1 MPTIIESTKRRANAN
16 QISLTLQR
24 KIDSFVIEIITG
36 CIGRRLW
43 SKTTQKSRAITT
55 IIIIIYFDAR
65 SNGDQWR
72 NRPVVPARCHSIGE
86 QCCVANQLLCMIN
99 IDCCRWHLEKS
110 KICWLLLLLMTMCMT
125 QYVENEL
132 FRCMIKKQIDGSR

>member
-72 NRPVVPARCHSIGE
+72 NRPVVRAMLRCQSIALYDKYRLLS
-86 QCCVANQLLCMIN
+86 VA
-99 IDCCRWHLEKS
+99 
-110 KICWLLLLLMTMCMT
+110 
-125 QYVENEL
+125 
-132 FRCMIKKQIDGSR
+132 SRKE